1 MGAQQSVKKISY
13 EDMQH
18 IIKNPTNSLII
29 STLDSGSQNC
39 LIRNTVKLE
48 SEVNIINRHMQQL
61 NTTIIIIYGRNCN
74 DESIYKKYS
83 QLLGLG
89 FTRVYIYTGGLFEW
103 LCLQDIY
110 GCELF
115 PTTSKELDILKY
127 KPASLFS
134 SVGLLTDIH

>member
-1 MGAQQSVKKISY
+1 MGSQQSVKKISY
-13 EDMQH
+13 EDIQH
-18 IIKNPTNSLII
+18 IIKNPTHSLIV
-29 STLDSGSQNC
+29 STLDSGSQKC

-48 SEVNIINRHMQQL
+48 NEVNIINRHMQQL
-61 NTTIIIIYGRNCN
+61 NTTIIIIYGRNSN

-89 FTRVYIYTGGLFEW
+89 FTCVYIYTGGLFEW

-127 KPASLFS
+127 KSPSLFS